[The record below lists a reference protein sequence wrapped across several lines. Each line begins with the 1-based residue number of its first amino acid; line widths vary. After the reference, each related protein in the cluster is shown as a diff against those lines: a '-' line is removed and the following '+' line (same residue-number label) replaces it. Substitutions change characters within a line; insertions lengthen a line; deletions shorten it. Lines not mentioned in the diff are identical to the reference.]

1 MYVANS
7 MRAHK
12 FNWPSMI
19 AHGGA
24 HWQPYLTGGDL
35 PGFVISCLEL
45 VVCTNL
51 KAWFVSWTVFC
62 VHSLYW
68 QLVIDRPVQE
78 VSGTQ

>member
-12 FNWPSMI
+12 FNIGPCMI

-24 HWQPYLTGGDL
+24 HWQPYLAGGDL

-45 VVCTNL
+45 VVFTNL
-51 KAWFVSWTVFC
+51 KAWFVSWDSILCT
-62 VHSLYW
+62 
-68 QLVIDRPVQE
+68 
-78 VSGTQ
+78 